1 MKSKLFF
8 MILIL
13 FSLGVRSQNLN
24 FPDANF
30 KAILLSSS
38 SSNEIAKNLN
48 GSYFAIDANGDGEI
62 SLLEA
67 KNVKELKIQP
77 KYHQT
82 GNILEV
88 DLNENDPI
96 LNYEGINN
104 FTNATSFSI
113 ERVNVPT
120 QELNISG
127 INTLKNLSITFH
139 SSDLHSVNI
148 NNCLNLDTLKLSSVR
163 LSNGNILRQIK
174 NLQLD
179 YIQLSYEFSGDRF
192 LLTDIENATQL
203 ENLELTSYHYSSS
216 SPDFSLNLSNKSN
229 LKSVLIDGIGF
240 NDINLS
246 SCPQL
251 QSVSINPK
259 FSMTYN
265 LLQIGTLDISNCPL
279 LSSVDFGNDY
289 SGSGITNLIANNC
302 VGLKKINTLSKFLNT
317 IQVNNCPVLDS
328 INLYTVSDI
337 QMGSIPNLKE
347 ISVQVFK
354 GDSFDAAPAT
364 NLEYL
369 TLDYRTSSRYAY
381 EFGNLKDINV
391 KNNLNLKK
399 LSLLNQPLQN
409 LDVSDLPNLENLQI
423 AFVAYPSSYMGEVD
437 FSKNFLQYLNAEN
450 CTALTEVNVH
460 NQFALIAANFKN
472 ARSLKRFSLSRYYYR
487 ATTSLEKL
495 NLENCSS
502 LEELSILYAKLNDLN
517 IKNCT
522 ALKTLEIDNNNLD
535 QLIFDN
541 TPKLEMVSL
550 QSNKFSTLDFN
561 SLTNLKTL
569 YFKDNPN
576 LQSLY
581 LKNGAHEE
589 ITYDGFSGLD
599 NLQYICADDFQ
610 IQELRDLAAN
620 AGISPDINSSC
631 GENINTIANLST
643 GIDSNNSFINVDNDE
658 DDWKGYDTNG
668 AEMTPKVRTTY
679 RGWGNAD
686 IGTGVKSQW
695 ITLDKL
701 AGNYTYKSKEFI
713 IPDNATDA
721 KLNLR
726 SLSFIRNWTYLVKI
740 NPDGTEADTEITRTS
755 WMRDGAKGWLNSRSP
770 LVENYT
776 LSPGKYYIKVVV
788 FSNNNSV
795 RNAIDVNA
803 IITCSE
809 GILYPS
815 NKIAQKKLASNTQKV
830 IEENTSLDLNSKV
843 NVYPNPTKEAV
854 NISSK
859 DNIEGIEIYD
869 SMGRLIQ
876 TQKNASTLKDF
887 KIDIKG
893 PNGAY
898 ILKIKTAKGII
909 LKKIIKQ

>member
-67 KNVKELKIQP
+67 QNVKELKIQP

-127 INTLKNLSITFH
+127 INTLKNLSIIFH

-163 LSNGNILRQIK
+163 LTNGNILRQIK

-259 FSMTYN
+259 FSMAYN

-279 LSSVDFGNDY
+279 LSTVDFGNDY

-302 VGLKKINTLSKFLNT
+302 ISLKKINTLSKFLNT
-317 IQVNNCPVLDS
+317 IQVNNCPVLNS
-328 INLYTVSDI
+328 IELYTASDI
-337 QMGSIPNLKE
+337 QMSNIPNLKK
-347 ISVQVFK
+347 ISVDLFT
-354 GDSFDAAPAT
+354 GNSFDASVAT

-369 TLDYRTSSRYAY
+369 KLNHSLPTQHLHQQSIGKLKNIKVKD
-381 EFGNLKDINV
+381 NLA
-391 KNNLNLKK
+391 LKK
-399 LSLLNQPLQN
+399 LSINNQPIQN
-409 LDVSDLPNLENLQI
+409 LDVSGLSNLQDLQI
-423 AFVAYPSSYMGEVD
+423 GIYYQNPIEELNFFKD
-437 FSKNFLQYLNAEN
+437 FLHYLNAEN
-450 CTALTEVNVH
+450 CTALTDVNIY
-460 NQFALIAANFKN
+460 NQVGLIDANFKN
-472 ARSLKRFSLSRYYYR
+472 AYSLKRLSLD
-487 ATTSLEKL
+487 TSPYVSSTKLLEKL

-502 LEELSILYAKLNDLN
+502 MEELIISNAKLNDLN

-535 QLIFDN
+535 QLVFDN
-541 TPKLEMVSL
+541 SPKLETVSL

-569 YFKDNPN
+569 NFKDNSN

-581 LKNGAHEE
+581 LKNGSHEL
-589 ITYDGFSGLD
+589 IDYYNGFSGLN
-599 NLQYICADDFQ
+599 NLQYVCADDFQ
-610 IQELRDLAAN
+610 VQELKSLAN
-620 AGISPDINSSC
+620 RQGISPNINSYC
-631 GENINTIANLST
+631 GENIANLST
-643 GIDSNNSFINVDNDE
+643 GIDSNNSFISIDSDE
-658 DDWKGYDTNG
+658 DDWKGYDANG
-668 AEMTPKVRTTY
+668 TEITPKVRATY
-679 RGWGNAD
+679 SGWGSAD
-686 IGTGVKSQW
+686 IGTGVNSRW

-713 IPDNATDA
+713 IPDTATDA

-788 FSNNNSV
+788 FSNNNSI

-803 IITCSE
+803 IVTCSE

-815 NKIAQKKLASNTQKV
+815 NKIAQKKLALNTQKA
-830 IEENTSLDLNSKV
+830 IEENTSLDSNSKV
-843 NVYPNPTKEAV
+843 NVYPNPTKETV
-854 NISSK
+854 NISSE

-876 TQKNASTLKDF
+876 TQKNISTSKDL

-893 PNGAY
+893 SNGAY